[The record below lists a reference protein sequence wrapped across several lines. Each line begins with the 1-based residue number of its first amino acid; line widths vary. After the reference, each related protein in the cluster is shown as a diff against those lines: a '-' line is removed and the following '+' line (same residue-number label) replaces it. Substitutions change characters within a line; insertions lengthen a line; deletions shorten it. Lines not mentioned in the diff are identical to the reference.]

1 MKILIIGAGAYGLA
15 LSNILTDKNEVTI
28 YSSIKEEIEMLKT
41 THTNKKFFP
50 DITLQNIK
58 YINQIEEQY
67 DLTILALP
75 TNVIEQELKKIKD
88 KIKDTPMIITSKGI
102 YNKKFPYEIVKEILE
117 ANNIYI
123 LSGPSF
129 AKDVIKKEP
138 IALTLAPQTID
149 IFNEKYVKI
158 ETTKDILGI
167 ELCGT
172 LKNIFAIG
180 SGIIDG
186 MNKSESTKA
195 AYLTKIINETK
206 EIIKKLGA
214 DENTILLS
222 CGIGDIILTCTSSNS
237 RNYTLGYKIGKKEQI
252 TQYIKIT
259 TIEGLNALKEYKKLL
274 EENHVE
280 IINILYEIIYNNQK
294 PERLIDYIVKKA

>member
-28 YSSIKEEIEMLKT
+28 YSSIKEEIEILKN
-41 THTNKKFFP
+41 TNKNEKIFP

-75 TNVIEQELKKIKD
+75 TKIIEQELNKIKD
-88 KIKDTPMIITSKGI
+88 NIKDTPMIITSKGI
-102 YNKKFPYEIVKEILE
+102 YNNKFPYEIVKEILKTE
-117 ANNIYI
+117 NISI
-123 LSGPSF
+123 ISGPSF

-138 IALTLAPQTID
+138 ISLTLAPKNID

-158 ETTKDILGI
+158 ETTKDILGL

-180 SGIIDG
+180 SGILAG
-186 MNKSESTKA
+186 MDKSESTKA

-206 EIIKKLGA
+206 EIIKKLGG

-237 RNYTLGYKIGKKEQI
+237 RNYTLGYKIGKQEPIQE
-252 TQYIKIT
+252 YINQT

-274 EENHVE
+274 QETPIE

-294 PERLIDYIVKKA
+294 PEILIDYIVKKA

>member
-28 YSSIKEEIEMLKT
+28 YSSIKEEIEILKT
-41 THTNKKFFP
+41 TNKNEKIFP
-50 DITLQNIK
+50 DITLRNIK

-75 TNVIEQELKKIKD
+75 TNIIEQELNKIKD
-88 KIKDTPMIITSKGI
+88 NIKDTPMIITSKGI
-102 YNKKFPYEIVKEILE
+102 YNKKFPYEIVKEILKTE
-117 ANNIYI
+117 NISI
-123 LSGPSF
+123 ISGPSF

-138 IALTLAPQTID
+138 IALTLAPKNID

-158 ETTKDILGI
+158 ETTKDILGL

-180 SGIIDG
+180 SGILAG

-206 EIIKKLGA
+206 KLGG
-214 DENTILLS
+214 DEKTILLS

-237 RNYTLGYKIGKKEQI
+237 RNYTLGYKIGKQEPIQE
-252 TQYIKIT
+252 YINQT

-274 EENHVE
+274 QETPIE

-294 PERLIDYIVKKA
+294 PEILIDYIVKKA